1 MTTDTLTQVKNYNG
15 NNSFVLKMKDAVKK
29 YGSLT
34 QNQKNA
40 VEKILKNVG
49 EAKSVEMTDDM
60 KKIATYTGTNSF
72 VNELKD
78 KLNKFGRL
86 SDKQVSAGLK
96 QIDSEE
102 NKPVI
107 RKMNIPAVG
116 DTIKIGRKIGQQLKE
131 QNGLKFN
138 PVLLDITKVLAF
150 SAKAVK
156 FSAKLTIKRGSV
168 CTCCMKTLTD
178 EFSMLTG
185 LGKICAGH
193 LGVPYITDAS
203 QAEKFRDEYM
213 KRVEEIGEMQF
224 WVPKSQIKT
233 WEGKFDGLMEV
244 SKHWFK

>member
-40 VEKILKNVG
+40 VEKILTNVN

-60 KKIATYTGTNSF
+60 KKIASYTGTNSF

-203 QAEKFRDEYM
+203 QAEKFREEYM
-213 KRVEEIGEMQF
+213 KRVEEIGEMEF

>member
-40 VEKILKNVG
+40 VEKILTNVG
-49 EAKSVEMTDDM
+49 EVKSVEMTDDM
-60 KKIATYTGTNSF
+60 KKIASYTGTNSF

>member
-233 WEGKFDGLMEV
+233 WEGTADILLKMV
-244 SKHWFK
+244 